1 MHPIREYRLK
11 QPIPLRQADIGVKI
25 GVTAVQISRYE
36 NGVKKVP
43 AEKAVLI
50 EKEFGIR
57 RELLRPDI
65 FATG

>member
-11 QPIPLRQADIGVKI
+11 QPIPLRQIDIANKI

-36 NGVKKVP
+36 NGKKRVP
-43 AEKAVLI
+43 AEKAVAI
-50 EKEFGIR
+50 EKEFGIS

-65 FATG
+65 FATV